1 MGQANNIRAICASLP
16 PCWNAVRWDFPRRGI
31 ILSLYRP
38 ILKKSWSPVHK
49 NKSNLDTEIVYHYK
63 NERSIWYCRTFVYPT
78 NLLVLWF
85 SRNVFH
91 ARPDL
96 TVCKKKKKFCL
107 SDGWRR
113 HLQCALC
120 TIHLIKLPHSLFP
133 PASVPSTLRL
143 KTLHCIRHVHSQEK
157 KKLSPAALVPSHHLA
172 PQRGVVAPCWCVC
185 AVFRMCCSRA
195 GCPSVLLCW
204 TDWHGSSESRH

>member
-31 ILSLYRP
+31 ILSLNRP

-85 SRNVFH
+85 SHRNVFH

-96 TVCKKKKKFCL
+96 TVCKKKKKKSSAFLKAQQMGGGDIC
-107 SDGWRR
+107 
-113 HLQCALC
+113 
-120 TIHLIKLPHSLFP
+120 
-133 PASVPSTLRL
+133 SVHCVQYISSNFLTPSSPLRL
-143 KTLHCIRHVHSQEK
+143 
-157 KKLSPAALVPSHHLA
+157 SPQPS
-172 PQRGVVAPCWCVC
+172 G
-185 AVFRMCCSRA
+185 
-195 GCPSVLLCW
+195 
-204 TDWHGSSESRH
+204 